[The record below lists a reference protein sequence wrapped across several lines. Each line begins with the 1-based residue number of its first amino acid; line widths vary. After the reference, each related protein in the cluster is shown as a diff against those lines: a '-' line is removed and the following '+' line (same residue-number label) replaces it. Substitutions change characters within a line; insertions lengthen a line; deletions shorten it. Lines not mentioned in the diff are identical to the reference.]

1 MLRKL
6 DRMASVT
13 APNFSEAIDRFFTTN
28 KFSEDI
34 FLVTCQHLK
43 RIYSTKKFRATTSFN
58 PLNHTR
64 NHINTIVFLVNI
76 TTEKGKRISLNLSV
90 ESFFRDT

>member
-1 MLRKL
+1 
-6 DRMASVT
+6 MASVT
-13 APNFSEAIDRFFTTN
+13 ASNFSETIDHFFTTN

-43 RIYSTKKFRATTSFN
+43 RIYPTKKFRATTSFN

-64 NHINTIVFLVNI
+64 NHINTVVFLVNL
-76 TTEKGKRISLNLSV
+76 TTEKSKRISLNLPV
-90 ESFFRDT
+90 EKIFRDT